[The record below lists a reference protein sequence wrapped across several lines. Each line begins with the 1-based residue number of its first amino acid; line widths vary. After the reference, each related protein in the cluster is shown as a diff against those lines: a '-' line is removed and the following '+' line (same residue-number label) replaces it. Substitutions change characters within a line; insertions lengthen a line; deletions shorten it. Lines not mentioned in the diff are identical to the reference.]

1 MHPQAVV
8 NMSVSVA
15 SDNCVTERRHHHLRV
30 GRISAWGFPFA
41 VANIAVVPRLVNENN
56 HAANESATNRL
67 QIVML
72 QIVMRQIGSKPLITN
87 EL

>member
-15 SDNCVTERRHHHLRV
+15 SDHCITERRHHHLRV

-41 VANIAVVPRLVNENN
+41 VAKIAVAPRLVNENN
-56 HAANESATNRL
+56 YPVNEYPVNNYPVNKL
-67 QIVML
+67 
-72 QIVMRQIGSKPLITN
+72 
-87 EL
+87 